1 MGSSR
6 STRDRRPPPRSGPST
21 ASAVEPVEASVRG
34 AEHRR
39 RHASALVQVLK
50 PNLDARRD
58 FVSYC
63 AYYVTV
69 PAKIEHVLSRNRCQR
84 GEQRAVR
91 CARPPAVDGK
101 NKNSMTHVLY
111 RSPECQAQN
120 LLPWGP
126 GSLAHRW
133 RDAWPSLSLGA
144 RTQVELLDAIRG
156 YHLVAGCFHGVTV
169 SYRSQERRARELL
182 PWGLL
187 SFVSLARRAAS
198 RSDIW
203 TRVRAVESAVSSR
216 RCIANMDAGPR
227 CCRKRCQLAAMH
239 RERLPPRAPSVAAA
253 RALWDDAPFV
263 GTLVCSRR
271 RAGA

>member
-1 MGSSR
+1 MRLADGPPSARRVILRDHHRAGVASIRGGRRDDSARTRRKILISTQRANAASR

-69 PAKIEHVLSRNRCQR
+69 PAKIEHVPSRNRCQR

-101 NKNSMTHVLY
+101 NKNPMTHVPY

-144 RTQVELLDAIRG
+144 RKLNSWMRYAVIT
-156 YHLVAGCFHGVTV
+156 
-169 SYRSQERRARELL
+169 SS
-182 PWGLL
+182 
-187 SFVSLARRAAS
+187 RAAS
-198 RSDIW
+198 
-203 TRVRAVESAVSSR
+203 
-216 RCIANMDAGPR
+216 
-227 CCRKRCQLAAMH
+227 
-239 RERLPPRAPSVAAA
+239 
-253 RALWDDAPFV
+253 
-263 GTLVCSRR
+263 
-271 RAGA
+271 

>member
-1 MGSSR
+1 MISTQRANAASR

-69 PAKIEHVLSRNRCQR
+69 PAKIEHVPSRNRCQR

-101 NKNSMTHVLY
+101 NKNSMTHVMY
-111 RSPECQAQN
+111 RSPECRAQKSAPMG
-120 LLPWGP
+120 PWQ
-126 GSLAHRW
+126 SCTSW

-156 YHLVAGCFHGVTV
+156 YYLVAGCFVGWTAASKRAAWLGSMPQSRRYIAKGCPHV
-169 SYRSQERRARELL
+169 RHPWLRRERFGMMRPSWGLERARGGAPAPNACTLEPYL
-182 PWGLL
+182 
-187 SFVSLARRAAS
+187 
-198 RSDIW
+198 
-203 TRVRAVESAVSSR
+203 
-216 RCIANMDAGPR
+216 CDA
-227 CCRKRCQLAAMH
+227 LNH
-239 RERLPPRAPSVAAA
+239 
-253 RALWDDAPFV
+253 
-263 GTLVCSRR
+263 T
-271 RAGA
+271 

>member
-1 MGSSR
+1 MTRPSWLGQAVGNRHRHAIEQASRRWRRGRRDDSARTRRKVLISTQRANAASR

-69 PAKIEHVLSRNRCQR
+69 PAKIEHVPSRSRCARR
-84 GEQRAVR
+84 GEQRAMR

-101 NKNSMTHVLY
+101 NKNSMTHVMY
-111 RSPECQAQN
+111 RSPECRAQN

-126 GSLAHRW
+126 GSLAHLGATRG
-133 RDAWPSLSLGA
+133 RLSLSA
-144 RTQVELLDAIRG
+144 
-156 YHLVAGCFHGVTV
+156 
-169 SYRSQERRARELL
+169 RARKLNS
-182 PWGLL
+182 WMRYAVIT
-187 SFVSLARRAAS
+187 SSQAAS
-198 RSDIW
+198 
-203 TRVRAVESAVSSR
+203 
-216 RCIANMDAGPR
+216 
-227 CCRKRCQLAAMH
+227 
-239 RERLPPRAPSVAAA
+239 
-253 RALWDDAPFV
+253 
-263 GTLVCSRR
+263 
-271 RAGA
+271 

>member
-1 MGSSR
+1 MISTQRANAASR

-39 RHASALVQVLK
+39 CHASALVQVLK

-69 PAKIEHVLSRNRCQR
+69 PAKIEHVPSRNRCQR

-101 NKNSMTHVLY
+101 NKNSMTHVPY

-126 GSLAHRW
+126 GSLAHLGATRG
-133 RDAWPSLSLGA
+133 RLSLSA
-144 RTQVELLDAIRG
+144 
-156 YHLVAGCFHGVTV
+156 
-169 SYRSQERRARELL
+169 RARKLNS
-182 PWGLL
+182 WMRYAVIT
-187 SFVSLARRAAS
+187 SSRAAS
-198 RSDIW
+198 
-203 TRVRAVESAVSSR
+203 
-216 RCIANMDAGPR
+216 
-227 CCRKRCQLAAMH
+227 
-239 RERLPPRAPSVAAA
+239 
-253 RALWDDAPFV
+253 
-263 GTLVCSRR
+263 
-271 RAGA
+271 

>member
-1 MGSSR
+1 MISTQRANAASR

-34 AEHRR
+34 AERRR

-58 FVSYC
+58 FVSHC

-69 PAKIEHVLSRNRCQR
+69 PAKIEHVPSRNRCQR
-84 GEQRAVR
+84 GEQRAMR

-101 NKNSMTHVLY
+101 NKNPMTHVPY

-144 RTQVELLDAIRG
+144 RTQVELLDAILG
-156 YHLVAGCFHGVTV
+156 AQN
-169 SYRSQERRARELL
+169 SRRAT
-182 PWGLL
+182 
-187 SFVSLARRAAS
+187 S

-203 TRVRAVESAVSSR
+203 TRVRAGESAVSSR
-216 RCIANMDAGPR
+216 RCIAKGCPHVR
-227 CCRKRCQLAAMH
+227 HPWLR
-239 RERLPPRAPSVAAA
+239 RERFGMMRPSWGLQHARGGALAPNACTLEPYLCDAA
-253 RALWDDAPFV
+253 LNH
-263 GTLVCSRR
+263 T
-271 RAGA
+271 

>member
-1 MGSSR
+1 M
-6 STRDRRPPPRSGPST
+6 
-21 ASAVEPVEASVRG
+21 
-34 AEHRR
+34 
-39 RHASALVQVLK
+39 
-50 PNLDARRD
+50 
-58 FVSYC
+58 SYC

-101 NKNSMTHVLY
+101 NKNPMTHVPY

-182 PWGLL
+182 HGVCCPSYRWRDVQQAEVIYG
-187 SFVSLARRAAS
+187 
-198 RSDIW
+198 
-203 TRVRAVESAVSSR
+203 
-216 RCIANMDAGPR
+216 
-227 CCRKRCQLAAMH
+227 CRKRCQLAAMH
-239 RERLPPRAPSVAAA
+239 REYGRGS
-253 RALWDDAPFV
+253 AL
-263 GTLVCSRR
+263 L
-271 RAGA
+271 